1 MSIIANTSFI
11 ILVMYTITTT
21 ITIIDII
28 IIITI
33 IARVNAVRSSVAGCP
48 SVTLRETSYLCR

>member
-1 MSIIANTSFI
+1 
-11 ILVMYTITTT
+11 MYTITTT

-48 SVTLRETSYLCR
+48 SVTLRETSYLCRLLHSRIAR